1 MFKPLDKQSNM
12 WSVKKM
18 LTFKNEFSACGHLK
32 QATDSAEVIDDFK
45 NRIQKQDFETDFKIK
60 SVEQLRDPDH
70 IRCQQKPGH

>member
-32 QATDSAEVIDDFK
+32 QATDSAEVIDWALRF
-45 NRIQKQDFETDFKIK
+45 QKQDSKTRF
-60 SVEQLRDPDH
+60 
-70 IRCQQKPGH
+70 

>member
-32 QATDSAEVIDDFK
+32 QATDSAEVID
-45 NRIQKQDFETDFKIK
+45 
-60 SVEQLRDPDH
+60 
-70 IRCQQKPGH
+70 